1 MSVFTSVSQI
11 QLSTW
16 LKNYALGHLIDLQG
30 ISPGIE
36 NTNYFVT
43 TTQGKYVLTLFEK
56 LTNAELPF
64 YLNLMMHLSLHGV
77 PCPKPM
83 PTLDNKL
90 LGELNGKP
98 ASIVSC
104 LPGKSLERPTAD
116 QCGKVGAILAKIHL
130 AGQTYT
136 GVMKNPRGLAWCKEK
151 APEITTYIPAEEH
164 KFLEHELHFQS
175 TSQFKHLPSGV
186 IHADL
191 FRDNILFDK
200 DKIGGVIDFYFAC
213 NDLLL
218 YDLAIVANDW
228 CITENNTL
236 DENRTLSLI
245 TAYHRIRPLTPEE
258 RPAWPVMLRAG
269 ALRFWVSRLYDY
281 HLPRPGEITYAKN
294 PAHFREILEYHQV
307 NQASLLDIW
316 I

>member
-30 ISPGIE
+30 ISSGIE

-56 LTNAELPF
+56 LTKAELPF
-64 YLNLMMHLSLHGV
+64 YLNLMKHLSLQGV

-83 PTLDNKL
+83 PALDNKL

-98 ASIVSC
+98 ASIVTC
-104 LPGKSLERPTAD
+104 LPGKSLENPTAD
-116 QCGKVGAILAKIHL
+116 QCGEVGAMLANIHL
-130 AGQTYT
+130 SSQSYKSI
-136 GVMKNPRGLAWCKEK
+136 MRNPRGLAWCKAK
-151 APEITTYIPAEEH
+151 APEISSYISAGEQ
-164 KFLEHELHFQS
+164 KLLEDELRFQS
-175 TSQFKHLPSGV
+175 INQFKFLPSGV

-200 DKIGGVIDFYFAC
+200 GKIGGVIDFYFAC

-228 CITENNTL
+228 CITENSTL
-236 DENRTLSLI
+236 DENRVRALLTE
-245 TAYHRIRPLTPEE
+245 YHRIRPLTPEE

-294 PAHFREILEYHQV
+294 PAHFREILKYHLV